1 MKGVSTM
8 PPELA
13 TALSELQRLSYDDLT
28 NFVDLADDALGVKRV
43 AGRRKGKTP
52 LDRLPA
58 GDERQAWYAA
68 RRLSKDDLRIVRDM
82 AATLRDA
89 LKPQEKRRRDE
100 SGQAVAR
107 GYVQVKY
114 ITRPVLN
121 RDTGEVELKTF
132 GPYLYLRVWA
142 TGGNRDRQGKRL
154 KNRYIGMKTL
164 AAAFEA
170 GHVTGDDII
179 DAYEAGTLPDLQKQV
194 AGLG

>member
-1 MKGVSTM
+1 M

-13 TALSELQRLSYDDLT
+13 AALSELQHLSFDDLT

-43 AGRRKGKTP
+43 AGRRRGKTP
-52 LDRLPA
+52 LDHLPTGA
-58 GDERQAWYAA
+58 ESQAWYAA
-68 RRLSKDDLRIVRDM
+68 RRLSKADLQIVRDM

-89 LKPQEKRRRDE
+89 LKPQEKRRRNE
-100 SGQAVAR
+100 TGQAVAR

-121 RDTGEVELKTF
+121 LDTGEIEDKTF

-154 KNRYIGMKTL
+154 KSKYIGMRTL

-170 GHVTGDDII
+170 GHVTGDEII
-179 DAYEAGTLPDLQKQV
+179 DAYEAGTLADLQ
-194 AGLG
+194 ARFSGTG